1 MWRELLTTHGGR
13 VFGVLA
19 GLFFGFVYL
28 FAGFWD
34 MLFFALL
41 VWIGYYFGRMKDE
54 RNGPAIPWD
63 RLTGWLNER
72 WRWFK

>member
-1 MWRELLTTHGGR
+1 MWRELLTKYGGR
-13 VFGVLA
+13 VFGVAA
-19 GLFFGFVYL
+19 GLFFGIVYL

-41 VWIGYYFGRMKDE
+41 VWIGYYVGRMKDE
-54 RNGPAIPWD
+54 GGGPAIPWD
-63 RLTGWLNER
+63 RLVSWLNGR

>member
-13 VFGVLA
+13 VFGIAA
-19 GLFFGFVYL
+19 GVFLGFVYL

-41 VWIGYYFGRMKDE
+41 VWIGYYIGRMKDE
-54 RNGPAIPWD
+54 RSGPVIPWD
-63 RLTGWLNER
+63 RLISWLNER
-72 WRWFK
+72 WRLFK